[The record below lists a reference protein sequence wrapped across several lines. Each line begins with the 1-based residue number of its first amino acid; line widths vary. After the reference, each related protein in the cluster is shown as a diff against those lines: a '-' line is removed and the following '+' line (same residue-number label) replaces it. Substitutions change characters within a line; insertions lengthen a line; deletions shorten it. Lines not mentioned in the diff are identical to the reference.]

1 MDGRGAASGF
11 TVRLPNYQRAVI
23 LNDKVKNYL
32 LHPSKSNGK
41 AAFFK
46 AIGYSTKDAKRFSRD
61 IRRGLKENKA
71 LVYFAN
77 QHGNVVYNVIM
88 NLGTGAQVPVL
99 TVWQIDKGSNR
110 PRLITAYKAGR

>member
-1 MDGRGAASGF
+1 MGGRGAASGF

-32 LHPSKSNGK
+32 LHPGKSNGK

-46 AIGYSTKDAKRFSRD
+46 ALGYSMKDAKRFAGD

-71 LVYFAN
+71 LVYPAN
-77 QHGNVVYNVIM
+77 QHGRAVYNVIM
-88 NLGTGAQVPVL
+88 NLGTSTRTPVL
-99 TVWQIDKGSNR
+99 TVWQIDKGSNI